1 MVVPPCTF
9 LTFFFLTFCCCCT
22 KVTDLHRE
30 NIDHIEIPSSKGDGS
45 TLKRVKVVF
54 DCWFESGS
62 MPYAQQHYPFENKEK
77 LENGFPADFIAEGL
91 DQTRGWFYTLMVL
104 STALFNKPA
113 FKNLIVNGLV
123 LAADGKKMSKRLK
136 NYPAPTIVVNECGA
150 DALRMYLVNSP
161 VVRAQEFK
169 FKAAGVKAVVR
180 DMLQPWYSA
189 LRMLDQN
196 VQRLKKEL
204 GSTFELSCATA
215 GRATNVLDVWVNGE
229 LQKLVHAV
237 HTEVGGYR
245 LYAVLPNLVTF
256 INDLNNW
263 YIRLNRGRLK
273 GSGGVEDCKCAL
285 STLYKVLLRMCKILA
300 PFTPF
305 FTEFVFQH
313 LKKIGHADDFVNHGD
328 VNPEAIAPGPNQIDP
343 SASVHFYPMPEA
355 ETNVDDSVL
364 LQVAYLQKIIECGRL
379 ARSRAGEKYDQRLRN
394 GKCPIKEIVI
404 VHADGVARDAI
415 ANVTSYIATELNCK
429 NVRVTGDELEWCTFA
444 AIPNMKAIGKRFGK
458 DRGSII
464 AGLGLA
470 DPNAGKKKKKKK
482 KKKGGAAVEETKEAA
497 PPAPAAPAPQGIPH
511 AQMMQFESTGEMTIA
526 GHVLTKAEV
535 DVKREPKAV
544 SNFQGVI
551 VDSGRHADTN
561 LVVFVSME
569 VDDASV
575 KDMLVREI
583 MSSVNRLRKA
593 GDLVATDRIR
603 VFYEVDASS
612 TNPQAKTLVTEAMAE
627 QLAMVEAKLSAP
639 VVGYDQ
645 RQTHMLSLA
654 EDKMDVFGYKIN
666 VSISKQSVSFPTE
679 AKVLAGLFKDSTKA
693 ERQVNALKDY
703 VAMVPYNEV
712 SFDTNLTVQVDG
724 ESVVLVPGTHFFA
737 APKY

>member
-1 MVVPPCTF
+1 
-9 LTFFFLTFCCCCT
+9 
-22 KVTDLHRE
+22 
-30 NIDHIEIPSSKGDGS
+30 
-45 TLKRVKVVF
+45 
-54 DCWFESGS
+54 
-62 MPYAQQHYPFENKEK
+62 
-77 LENGFPADFIAEGL
+77 
-91 DQTRGWFYTLMVL
+91 
-104 STALFNKPA
+104 
-113 FKNLIVNGLV
+113 
-123 LAADGKKMSKRLK
+123 
-136 NYPAPTIVVNECGA
+136 
-150 DALRMYLVNSP
+150 
-161 VVRAQEFK
+161 
-169 FKAAGVKAVVR
+169 
-180 DMLQPWYSA
+180 
-189 LRMLDQN
+189 
-196 VQRLKKEL
+196 
-204 GSTFELSCATA
+204 
-215 GRATNVLDVWVNGE
+215 
-229 LQKLVHAV
+229 
-237 HTEVGGYR
+237 
-245 LYAVLPNLVTF
+245 
-256 INDLNNW
+256 
-263 YIRLNRGRLK
+263 
-273 GSGGVEDCKCAL
+273 
-285 STLYKVLLRMCKILA
+285 
-300 PFTPF
+300 
-305 FTEFVFQH
+305 
-313 LKKIGHADDFVNHGD
+313 
-328 VNPEAIAPGPNQIDP
+328 
-343 SASVHFYPMPEA
+343 
-355 ETNVDDSVL
+355 
-364 LQVAYLQKIIECGRL
+364 L

-415 ANVTSYIATELNCK
+415 ANVTNYIATELNCK

-482 KKKGGAAVEETKEAA
+482 KKKGGVAVEETKEAA

-654 EDKMDVFGYKIN
+654 EDKMDVFEYKIN